1 MAFVGFQQ
9 SPKINPDLQK
19 MQNVLHSLKI
29 TGVYAR
35 EKTRSI
41 EGNCINFTSLA
52 LYRSIYYGGN
62 KSFEKGE

>member
-1 MAFVGFQQ
+1 MQKVYFIMRQAIIQIV
-9 SPKINPDLQK
+9 LK
-19 MQNVLHSLKI
+19 MQNVLHPLKI

-41 EGNCINFTSLA
+41 EGNCTNFSLLA
-52 LYRSIYYGGN
+52 LYRSMYYGGN